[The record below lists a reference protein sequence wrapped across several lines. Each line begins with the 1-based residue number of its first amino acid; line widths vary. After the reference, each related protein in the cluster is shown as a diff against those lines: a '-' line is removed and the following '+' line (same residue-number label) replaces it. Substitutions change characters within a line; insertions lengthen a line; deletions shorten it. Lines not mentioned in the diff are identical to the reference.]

1 MARNPLKDT
10 LAVVGVGS
18 TAYGRDLK
26 RSELSLGLDAALQAI
41 EDAGIDRQEIDGIC
55 GTGMT
60 PVAVGGAG
68 FLTLQG
74 ALGIEKA
81 TWVKNGWLGSC
92 FVYAAEAVFS
102 GLCDTALVVQAYT
115 RNLTMSRSAANDP
128 FRMRAAE
135 LDGQAHPA
143 SGVSDFA
150 RRWAHSGEPYAAW
163 MGRYMHD
170 YGATKTVF
178 GRIAVNNRSHAANNP
193 AAAMRTPITLDDYA
207 ESRMIWAPMQLL
219 DMDLPVDCGEALIIT
234 TAERARDLPRK
245 PVYIHAMSLGG
256 SRVGEFYENTLSW
269 NENSSWKSLE
279 GLWERSELRVED
291 MDLFFPY
298 DGYTI
303 NAVALTEAAGFCKPG
318 EASDL
323 FESSWDT
330 DRNILRLRGR
340 TYVSTNGGN
349 LSHGRAGGFNYYTEA
364 VRQLRGTEG
373 ERQVPGVKNA
383 LLCAGSSFFHDP
395 AAVVLRAA

>member
-1 MARNPLKDT
+1 VARNPLKDT

-26 RSELSLGLDAALQAI
+26 RSELSLGLDAALRAI
-41 EDAGIDRQEIDGIC
+41 DDAGIDRQEIDGIC

-135 LDGQAHPA
+135 LDAQAQSA
-143 SGVSDFA
+143 FGVSDFA

-178 GRIAVNNRSHAANNP
+178 GRIAVNNRSHAVNNP
-193 AAAMRTPITLDDYA
+193 SAAMRTPITLDDYA
-207 ESRMIWAPMQLL
+207 ESRMIWEPMQLL
-219 DMDLPVDCGEALIIT
+219 DMDLPVDCGEALLIT

-279 GLWERSELRVED
+279 GLWERSELHQRRRPDRGGGVLQARGGLGPVRVLLGHRQEH
-291 MDLFFPY
+291 L
-298 DGYTI
+298 
-303 NAVALTEAAGFCKPG
+303 AAAGAYLRQHQRRQPVARPG
-318 EASDL
+318 RRVQLLHRSGPPAA
-323 FESSWDT
+323 
-330 DRNILRLRGR
+330 RHRGR
-340 TYVSTNGGN
+340 A
-349 LSHGRAGGFNYYTEA
+349 AGARGQERLA
-364 VRQLRGTEG
+364 LR
-373 ERQVPGVKNA
+373 R
-383 LLCAGSSFFHDP
+383 
-395 AAVVLRAA
+395 